1 MKSFKFSYSI
11 VLVVALVITGFVGSS
26 FIVFSASAEEI
37 ITISALEYSPWTGK
51 DLKFNG
57 FVNHVIAKAFQR
69 KGYSVKF
76 TYLPWKRAVIKTKN
90 GKYSALSYVYFSKD
104 RAKEFYLSNPISV
117 EKILKTFGRFLI
129 KGLLN

>member
-57 FVNHVIAKAFQR
+57 FVNHVIAEAFQR